1 MSVRSDRRFHAL
13 VIDLDFMVT
22 ELTIFVPQVSQDF
35 QESDGCVSCVIVL
48 ECAKEDRWNE

>member
-22 ELTIFVPQVSQDF
+22 ELTIFGPKVRQDC
-35 QESDGCVSCVIVL
+35 QASDGCVSCVIVL
-48 ECAKEDRWNE
+48 ECAK